1 MIELAKTSGTI
12 SASVNT
18 VFNYVTN
25 MDNYGYWFPGVQAIK
40 SKNSTPHASIGKTY
54 LETLLLPDG
63 EYELTIEVVECEVN
77 RFFLTKGDLT
87 GVLPQ
92 MTIEFFPEE
101 KNKCRMK
108 LQYHSRNSSLTE
120 KSDIIIALKKD
131 LKIRA
136 SEGISNLQKMLGAKH
151 G

>member
-1 MIELAKTSGTI
+1 MIELTKTSGII
-12 SASVNT
+12 SAPINT

-40 SKNSTPHASIGKTY
+40 SKNSYPHASIGKTY

-63 EYELTIEVVECEVN
+63 EYELTIEVVKCEVN
-77 RFFLTKGDLT
+77 QFFLTKGDLT

-92 MTIEFFPEE
+92 MTIEFYVDAE
-101 KNKCRMK
+101 NKCRMD

-120 KSDIIIALKKD
+120 KSDIIMALRKD
-131 LKIRA
+131 LSVRA
-136 SEGISNLQKMLGAKH
+136 SEGISNLQMMLGDK
-151 G
+151 